1 MDGRFYF
8 IFNEIRN
15 QNRVLHQEVQ
25 VAGLCFKMITAS
37 MIVWVRNDGVL
48 DQGSINI
55 VRNKSYFGT
64 FIGLH
69 GISSCDSLGNAIHL
83 SMILYSVYIFVR

>member
-15 QNRVLHQEVQ
+15 QNRVLNREVQ
-25 VAGLCFKMITAS
+25 VTGLCFKMITAS

-48 DQGSINI
+48 DLGSINI
-55 VRNKSYFGT
+55 VRNKNYFGI
-64 FIGLH
+64 FIGLD
-69 GISSCDSLGNAIHL
+69 GVSSYDSLGNAIHL
-83 SMILYSVYIFVR
+83 SMILYSVYIFIR